1 MVKEDYINNEEW
13 DKITDLTRKSVDT
26 MLDLKIA
33 HIGINSENE
42 SVVKTISNVFSTIM
56 DTDITKESDKR
67 IFADIMF
74 EVMKYNGVCDNGHIA
89 IKTTNVAVSHAN
101 YGMNAQFVI
110 TLPDNAIAQ
119 AAERELRGLG
129 VDISKIK
136 HTEGRM
142 GIYFLKSGTNLR
154 FKEI

>member
-1 MVKEDYINNEEW
+1 
-13 DKITDLTRKSVDT
+13 
-26 MLDLKIA
+26 
-33 HIGINSENE
+33 
-42 SVVKTISNVFSTIM
+42 
-56 DTDITKESDKR
+56 
-67 IFADIMF
+67 
-74 EVMKYNGVCDNGHIA
+74 
-89 IKTTNVAVSHAN
+89 
-101 YGMNAQFVI
+101 MNAQFVI

-142 GIYFLKSGTNLR
+142 GIYFLKSETNLR